1 MTLRERLEHGERRRR
16 QEPMSE
22 LRRRT
27 DRTLVVIAPDTRP
40 QWMRRALPAKDE
52 TGAIK

>member
-27 DRTLVVIAPDTRP
+27 DRIAVVPVDTRP

-52 TGAIK
+52 TGAVK